1 VEKLRERKRRKEEEN
16 LAVEKQ
22 NFSRFRCHRFG
33 TEEPD
38 RPEDDSGLAPE
49 GSSDA
54 EVIPRVRSALGF
66 E

>member
-1 VEKLRERKRRKEEEN
+1 MEKLREKKRLKEEEN
-16 LAVEKQ
+16 LAVEQQ
-22 NFSRFRCHRFG
+22 NFSRFHCHRFG

-49 GSSDA
+49 GSSDV
-54 EVIPRVRSALGF
+54 EVIPRVRAALGF